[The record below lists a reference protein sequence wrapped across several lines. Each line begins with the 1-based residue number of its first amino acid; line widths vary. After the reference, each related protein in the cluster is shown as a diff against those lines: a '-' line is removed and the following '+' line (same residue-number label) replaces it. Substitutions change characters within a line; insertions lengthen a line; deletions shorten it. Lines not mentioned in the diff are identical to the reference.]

1 MREGKSIEYIPCQS
15 VQNDTFSNQ
24 LKTDEMIIWTPQI
37 SKEMVVDAVR
47 AEKEIRPKGNTPFD
61 PGAAS

>member
-1 MREGKSIEYIPCQS
+1 
-15 VQNDTFSNQ
+15 
-24 LKTDEMIIWTPQI
+24 MIIWTPQI